1 MPGNPRNRS
10 ELDDE
15 PVSDSLHREI
25 WRVSDLLRCPPTAP
39 QSGYR
44 LDDLESAFIALADA
58 DDPAHEGSEDRIW
71 AIWCDHPDPEAK
83 SAMRGG
89 IKMLAERQLDRAQAL
104 FDVLTQQHSDWA
116 EAWNKRATVAYL
128 RGYDCASAIDIA
140 RTLKLEPRHFGAMG
154 GFAQICMRNDSLDGA
169 YLALQQMLVVN
180 PLAPGIEDAVIGMS
194 KDSPNT
200 VH

>member
-1 MPGNPRNRS
+1 MG
-10 ELDDE
+10 
-15 PVSDSLHREI
+15 I
-25 WRVSDLLRCPPTAP
+25 DLMQA
-39 QSGYR
+39 G
-44 LDDLESAFIALADA
+44 
-58 DDPAHEGSEDRIW
+58 
-71 AIWCDHPDPEAK
+71 
-83 SAMRGG
+83 
-89 IKMLAERQLDRAQAL
+89 QLDAANAV
-104 FDVLTQQHSDWA
+104 FSYVIQQDNDFA